1 MENIRNCWRCCLDDK
16 EEPGRKLEQK
26 SEKIKEEM
34 KKGIRKGMIQ
44 GERIGLLRAL
54 AAVILCG
61 AGLLFGSSPA
71 FAETEM
77 GAVYGAYVHGTGW
90 TENYGDNTLC
100 QAPQGGYVTAIRA
113 SLENQPAEL
122 TGTISYQVNLSGSG
136 WLDWQENYAEAGS
149 TETDMPLEAVRFQL
163 TGQLAEQYDIYYSV
177 YQNGAWTELS
187 MNGETAGTE
196 AMGLRVDGLRLAVR
210 RKGSGAPE
218 EPAGAGRV
226 LDPAKP
232 MVALTFDDG
241 PSNATTRILDSLEQN
256 GGRATFFM
264 VGNRMSSYPS
274 TVKRMVEMGCEPA
287 SHTWDHSFLTKM
299 SEAQI
304 LANLNQL
311 DDTLQSI
318 AGVRTTLMRPPGGKI
333 NEASKAVLAR
343 RGTPAI
349 LWSIDTLD
357 WKTKDAQRTIDTVLA
372 NVKDGDIILM
382 HDLYETSADAAAV
395 LIPELTNRGYQLVTV
410 SELAGM
416 RGGME
421 PGHTYSSF
429 RP

>member
-1 MENIRNCWRCCLDDK
+1 
-16 EEPGRKLEQK
+16 
-26 SEKIKEEM
+26 
-34 KKGIRKGMIQ
+34 MIQ

-54 AAVILCG
+54 AAAVFCG
-61 AGLLFGSSPA
+61 AGLLLGSFPA

-100 QAPQGGYVTAIRA
+100 QVPQGGYVTAVRA

-136 WLDWQENYAEAGS
+136 WLDWQENYVEAGS

-177 YQNGAWTELS
+177 YQNGAWTELA

-210 RKGSGAPE
+210 RKGSGVPE
-218 EPAGAGRV
+218 EPAGSGRV

-287 SHTWDHSFLTKM
+287 SHTWDHSFLTKL

-304 LANLNQL
+304 LANLNQM

-318 AGVRTTLMRPPGGKI
+318 AGVRTMVMRPPGGKI
-333 NEASKAVLAR
+333 NEASKAVLSK

-357 WKTKDAQRTIDTVLA
+357 WKTKNAQRTIDTVLA
-372 NVKDGDIILM
+372 TVKDGDIILM

-395 LIPELTNRGYQLVTV
+395 LIPELTSRGYQLVTV

-416 RGGME
+416 RGGMA